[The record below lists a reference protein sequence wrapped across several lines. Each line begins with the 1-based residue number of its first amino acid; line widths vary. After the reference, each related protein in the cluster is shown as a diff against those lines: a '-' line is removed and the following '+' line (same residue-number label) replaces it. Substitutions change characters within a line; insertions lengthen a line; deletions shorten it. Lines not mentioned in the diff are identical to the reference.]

1 MHLVNNYFYDR
12 AKNLNAIW
20 MLLEI
25 NVKNGG

>member
-12 AKNLNAIW
+12 TKIPNAIW

-25 NVKNGG
+25 NVKNDG